1 MERKEILKNFLQK
14 VVLPV
19 VLAVFLFFLFRP
31 VCTEENGTINYV
43 LLWILCG
50 IPFGIRRMF
59 LWLVPRN
66 YDIAGTVGIWAVN
79 FIVGG
84 LIGGVLL
91 IWRLA
96 CAVFYLFKF
105 MPKNIDFIAFF
116 NVFLCQRT
124 IYLDFESAE
133 SGKAS
138 GRQICSAASSFP
150 EWESYEKEKSIWKQ

>member
-19 VLAVFLFFLFRP
+19 LLAVFLFFLFRP

-50 IPFGIRRMF
+50 IPFGIRKMF

-84 LIGGVLL
+84 LIGGVVL

-96 CAVFYLFKF
+96 CAVFYLFKYGY
-105 MPKNIDFIAFF
+105 DFA
-116 NVFLCQRT
+116 T
-124 IYLDFESAE
+124 A
-133 SGKAS
+133 
-138 GRQICSAASSFP
+138 
-150 EWESYEKEKSIWKQ
+150 

>member
-66 YDIAGTVGIWAVN
+66 YGYLGGQLHCRRTDRRRCPDLAAGLRGILSVQ
-79 FIVGG
+79 
-84 LIGGVLL
+84 
-91 IWRLA
+91 IWL
-96 CAVFYLFKF
+96 
-105 MPKNIDFIAFF
+105 
-116 NVFLCQRT
+116 
-124 IYLDFESAE
+124 
-133 SGKAS
+133 
-138 GRQICSAASSFP
+138 
-150 EWESYEKEKSIWKQ
+150 

>member
-1 MERKEILKNFLQK
+1 MRDSFWYRK
-14 VVLPV
+14 
-19 VLAVFLFFLFRP
+19 
-31 VCTEENGTINYV
+31 
-43 LLWILCG
+43 
-50 IPFGIRRMF
+50 MF

-84 LIGGVLL
+84 LIGGVVL

-124 IYLDFESAE
+124 INQFFYFL
-133 SGKAS
+133 
-138 GRQICSAASSFP
+138 
-150 EWESYEKEKSIWKQ
+150 

>member
-31 VCTEENGTINYV
+31 VCAEENGTINYV

-84 LIGGVLL
+84 LIGGVVL

-96 CAVFYLFKF
+96 CAVFYLFKYGY
-105 MPKNIDFIAFF
+105 DFA
-116 NVFLCQRT
+116 T
-124 IYLDFESAE
+124 A
-133 SGKAS
+133 
-138 GRQICSAASSFP
+138 
-150 EWESYEKEKSIWKQ
+150 

>member
-1 MERKEILKNFLQK
+1 MERKEIVRCFFKK

-19 VLAVFLFFLFRP
+19 ALAAFLFFLFRP
-31 VCTEENGTINYV
+31 VCTEENGAVNYV

-84 LIGGVLL
+84 LIGGVVL

-96 CAVFYLFKF
+96 CAVFYLFK
-105 MPKNIDFIAFF
+105 
-116 NVFLCQRT
+116 
-124 IYLDFESAE
+124 Y
-133 SGKAS
+133 G
-138 GRQICSAASSFP
+138 
-150 EWESYEKEKSIWKQ
+150 